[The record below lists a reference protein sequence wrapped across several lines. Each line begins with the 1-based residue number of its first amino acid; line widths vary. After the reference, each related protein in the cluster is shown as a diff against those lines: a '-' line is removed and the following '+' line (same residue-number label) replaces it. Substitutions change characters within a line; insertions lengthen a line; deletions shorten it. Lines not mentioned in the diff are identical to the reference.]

1 MPFETLA
8 YDDQLAA
15 LTAGA
20 QTALREY
27 DLPAAAAISPLLY
40 VNNAV
45 FRVETADSAFVLRL
59 SRPDG
64 KRPDWLRSE
73 LTWLD
78 ALNRESRL
86 LVPRPI
92 KTHAGNWLAVAP
104 VDGLP
109 APLPAALFTWLDGR
123 FFQPSEIALEDVK
136 KAGRFLADLHA
147 FAAHFTPPVDFSRPR
162 LDWEGLLGQDSPYN
176 PGAGAAI
183 FTPEQVTVF
192 DAVAARVKITL
203 DQLGQSAENFGLIHG
218 DFIAKNVLFTADGQ
232 VGAIDFD
239 DCAWGYYLYDL
250 APPLLQFKDTPRY
263 AELRAALLA
272 GYTSVRSLPAG
283 GENALETCIAA
294 RYLASCRWLASNLH
308 NPRIRER
315 APELLAFRAAE
326 LRRFLDS
333 GTISGQ
339 GEHF

>member
-1 MPFETLA
+1 MTAFETLT
-8 YDDQLAA
+8 YDEQLAA
-15 LTAGA
+15 LTIGA
-20 QTALREY
+20 RLALREY
-27 DLPAAAAISPLLY
+27 GLGEVSLQPLLY
-40 VNNAV
+40 LNNAV
-45 FRVETADSAFVLRL
+45 FRVETADSIFVLRL

-73 LTWLD
+73 LRWLD
-78 ALNRESRL
+78 ALNRETYL

-92 KTHAGNWLAVAP
+92 KTHSGNWLAVAP

-109 APLPAALFTWLDGR
+109 TPLPVALFTWLDGR
-123 FFQPSEIALEDVK
+123 FLQPSEIALEDVQ
-136 KAGRFLADLHA
+136 KAGHFLADLHD
-147 FAAHFTPPVDFSRPR
+147 FATHFTPPVDFRRPR
-162 LDWEGLLGQDSPYN
+162 LDWEGLLGDDSPYN

-183 FTPEQVTVF
+183 FTPEQVIVF
-192 DAVAARVKITL
+192 DAVAERVKKMMGE
-203 DQLGQSAENFGLIHG
+203 LGQGAANFGLIHG
-218 DFIAKNVLFTADGQ
+218 DFIAKNVLFAADGT

-272 GYTSVRSLPAG
+272 GYTSVRLLPAG
-283 GENALETCIAA
+283 GEAALETFIAA

-308 NPRIRER
+308 NPRIRDR
-315 APELLAFRAAE
+315 APEMLAFRAAE
-326 LRRFLDS
+326 LRRFLNS